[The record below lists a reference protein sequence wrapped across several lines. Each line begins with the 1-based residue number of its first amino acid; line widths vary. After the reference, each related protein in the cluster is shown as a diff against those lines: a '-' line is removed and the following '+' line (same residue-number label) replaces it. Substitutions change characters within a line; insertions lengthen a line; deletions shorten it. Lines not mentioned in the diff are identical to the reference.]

1 MEAAPDILTG
11 LMKAFAF
18 LSRPKPAPKRKFNYQ
33 PAGTAVHARRR
44 LRPSENVIVNGLVGE
59 LATLDPTTS
68 RDSDRIRE
76 IIADLGKQ
84 PVKFVPIKR
93 QYAIERSKTYP
104 YRSAKRGG

>member
-1 MEAAPDILTG
+1 MEAAPDILSG

-18 LSRPKPAPKRKFNYQ
+18 LSRPKPAPKPKFNYQ

-44 LRPSENVIVNGLVGE
+44 LRPSENVIINGLVGE
-59 LATLDPTTS
+59 LAILDPTAS
-68 RDSDRIRE
+68 KDSERITE
-76 IIADLGKQ
+76 IISALGKQ

-93 QYAIERSKTYP
+93 EFKIERSKTYP